1 MKKKFSILA
10 SIALCFILATNA
22 FAATTLTDID
32 QSYAK
37 NEISKLYEMGVIDGY
52 EDNTFKPTQEIT
64 RQEFAKLICVA
75 FELEENEAA
84 AAKFTDVSPWARGYV
99 GALVEMDITKGKT
112 KTLFGAQDKLTRE
125 QMATFFVRAMG
136 MEELADGLLSTGEIE
151 LNFADEADIDEY
163 AKANVA
169 FAQHIGLI
177 NGIGNNK
184 FAPDSNAQRQA
195 VARLIYEIVVN
206 FDTKYMPQLLLFD
219 MPDLED
225 VTVNEDGSFTL
236 TFAESDLFVN
246 NQITFDKEEI
256 DNGSIFMYS
265 LFRMMLYSNIDGQ
278 AWSEMGPDINQGMA
292 FFTIITWQLNHSGHT
307 VNPDY
312 FIDMNMEDLNAEV
325 NEAGIIALVDGINAF
340 YGTEGNSGKILDEQT
355 LIDIGYDTGVLEA
368 K

>member
-1 MKKKFSILA
+1 MKKKGSFLA
-10 SIALCFILATNA
+10 AVGLSLALSTIV
-22 FAATTLTDID
+22 FAAVRFTDIGG
-32 QSYAK
+32 SYAQD
-37 NEISKLYEMGVIDGY
+37 EITALQEYEIIEGYDDG
-52 EDNTFKPTQEIT
+52 TFRPEGKIT
-64 RQEFAKLICVA
+64 RQEFAKIVCIGTGLD
-75 FELEENEAA
+75 ENAEA

-136 MEELADGLLSTGEIE
+136 MEELAEGFLFKGEIE

-184 FAPDSNAQRQA
+184 FAPDRNAQRQA

-236 TFAESDLFVN
+236 TFAESELFMN
-246 NQITFDKEEI
+246 NQITFDKEEVE
-256 DNGSIFMYS
+256 NGSIFMYS

-278 AWSEMGPDINQGMA
+278 MWGEMGPDVNEGFA
-292 FFTIITWQLNHSGHT
+292 FFTIVTWQLNHSGYM

-312 FIDMNMEDLNAEV
+312 LIDMNMEDLDAEV